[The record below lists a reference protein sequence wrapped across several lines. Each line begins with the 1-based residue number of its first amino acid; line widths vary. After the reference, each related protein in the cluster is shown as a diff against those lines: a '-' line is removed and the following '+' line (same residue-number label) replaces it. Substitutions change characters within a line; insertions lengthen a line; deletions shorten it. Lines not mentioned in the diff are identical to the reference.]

1 MPPKG
6 QPRPYDIVQRAQALT
21 LHRLGVPFN
30 IILETTG
37 VPKRQVYR
45 YLETAKERGYDPSLS
60 EILRDEY
67 LTNAPIPGRPRA
79 LNEEAEE
86 ELVQAIRRDRY
97 AREKDSLSLGIERNI
112 SVTARTKCESDPLC
126 RLHYSKILS

>member
-6 QPRPYDIVQRAQALT
+6 QPRPSYDVAQRAQALT
-21 LHRLGVPFN
+21 LHRLGVSFDT
-30 IILETTG
+30 IFETTG

-45 YLETAKERGYDPSLS
+45 YLETAKERGYNPSLS

-97 AREKDSLSLGIERNI
+97 A
-112 SVTARTKCESDPLC
+112 
-126 RLHYSKILS
+126 